1 MLDQFSTLL
10 SFVGLGLG
18 IVAVLCLLES
28 LLRGLTNRYG
38 TPQLQR

>member
-1 MLDQFSTLL
+1 MLDQILNSL
-10 SFVGLGLG
+10 SFVGIGLVV
-18 IVAVLCLLES
+18 VAVVCGLEF